1 MPNEDLIRE
10 IAIRAWSEALHE
22 KSQELAEDVARRMGA
37 ALAAQ
42 IPQAPQPAQRQ
53 CSRELRD
60 GAMLISGSKTQTETL
75 DALLAASS
83 ALTPACGL
91 LILRGSQ
98 AGGWNCM
105 GLTSAD
111 NFKRAILD
119 CSRGVAATVLNS
131 CAARA
136 AKASELDPAF
146 IARLGLGSS
155 AELLLLPVLLKERV
169 AALLLAVSGSSDD
182 MAGLEVLVQVAQLAL
197 DIQAYRKAAP
207 QPVAEAPRPATAV
220 PRPAPVQAAAA
231 ESRGTLTSPPSPEP
245 ASAPAVVE
253 SSPVPTYVASAP
265 AVAVAPSPVAA
276 VAAPA
281 PSQPV
286 VPVADETHDRARRFA
301 KLLVEEIKLYNQS
314 KVADGRSRGDLY
326 GRLHD
331 DIEKS
336 RAAYQKRYGE
346 SVKDVDYFTQELIRI
361 LADNDRT
368 VMGAGFPG

>member
-281 PSQPV
+281 PSPPV